1 MDNPTLF
8 FRRRR
13 AKDSSATS
21 VAVIG
26 LGRFGGALATELVRS
41 GTEVLGI
48 DTDEDV
54 VQSLN
59 GVLTHVVRADSTK
72 EVALEQLGV
81 TQFDRV
87 VVGIGSDIQASIL
100 TTSLLKRMGVR
111 SIWAKAISEQHGLIL
126 EQLGIEHVI
135 FPEADMGRR
144 VAHLV
149 RGEYDAADGSR
160 RSYSAEDADL
170 VEWVHLAFTDAFLV
184 AHTTWGGAIPG
195 GPDAYV
201 SEWATAGRLMGVT
214 RPPVS
219 VSDLHARM
227 DGLLAA
233 GTLCG
238 GERVDDVV
246 RFLRTVP
253 LEGSLRFGYRILFE
267 GAVAT
272 IPREYRR
279 LLGLRRSWLPAVTA
293 TRLVLFVAQRAL
305 GTGPR
310 AHDMARRRLRRL
322 EAAECQRPAS

>member
-1 MDNPTLF
+1 MAGVHDWSRYSEDP
-8 FRRRR
+8 
-13 AKDSSATS
+13 
-21 VAVIG
+21 
-26 LGRFGGALATELVRS
+26 LGRVGRFHAT
-41 GTEVLGI
+41 
-48 DTDEDV
+48 
-54 VQSLN
+54 
-59 GVLTHVVRADSTK
+59 
-72 EVALEQLGV
+72 
-81 TQFDRV
+81 
-87 VVGIGSDIQASIL
+87 
-100 TTSLLKRMGVR
+100 
-111 SIWAKAISEQHGLIL
+111 
-126 EQLGIEHVI
+126 
-135 FPEADMGRR
+135 
-144 VAHLV
+144 V

-219 VSDLHARM
+219 VSELHARM
-227 DGLLAA
+227 DSLLAA